1 MTIVRKFARPLLATS
16 FIYNGVVRLRS
27 PEGGRYLTPA
37 LDAAAKA
44 RPELRALKG
53 KERLI
58 AQGLAGTQIA
68 AGSLFAL
75 GRFPRLSSALLLATG
90 AVNTYI
96 DYRAAPAGSKE
107 EKEQRLGQGL
117 KNASLVGAVALTAV
131 DTAGNPSL
139 AWRANKLGAQV
150 RKKSSK
156 LGEDFKKKS
165 DDVLHH

>member
-16 FIYNGVVRLRS
+16 FIYNGVVRFRS

-58 AQGLAGTQIA
+58 AQSIAGTQIA

-75 GRFPRLSSALLLATG
+75 GRFPRLSSTLLLATG
-90 AVNTYI
+90 AINTYI
-96 DYRAAPAGSKE
+96 DYRAAPTSTKE
-107 EKEQRLGQGL
+107 EKEARLGQGL
-117 KNASLVGAVALTAV
+117 KNASLVGAVALSSV

-139 AWRANKLGAQV
+139 AWRASKFGSDV
-150 RKKSSK
+150 RKKSSQ
-156 LGEDFKKKS
+156 LGDDLKKKS
-165 DDVLHH
+165 ENVLHH